1 MWTKL
6 GIVVHYTCTIQT
18 AVQDSTSN
26 DSYSSY
32 NKVLGIILIDK
43 LEMRFLNM
51 NIKVLKYQR
60 FTPSVWADDNQTRKP
75 EFEASNPVLFKACK
89 CELL

>member
-1 MWTKL
+1 
-6 GIVVHYTCTIQT
+6 
-18 AVQDSTSN
+18 
-26 DSYSSY
+26 
-32 NKVLGIILIDK
+32 
-43 LEMRFLNM
+43 MRFLNM